1 MPDLSRLTPRIQD
14 ALRVEARKKMPDLR
28 AQLESTV
35 RSIIDI
41 PYDAALDN
49 GSIIDWQLVG
59 DPARRAFERVTA
71 EIAAGLLEVDNR
83 NAHARIHTTNR

>member
-1 MPDLSRLTPRIQD
+1 MSATDQ
-14 ALRVEARKKMPDLR
+14 ADLR

-83 NAHARIHTTNR
+83 NAHARNHTTNR